1 MNRGQLAADI
11 HRRMVEDNRFG
22 YSWEERWG
30 ALPETWTVDGVKV
43 TINVGD
49 YDCSSSTITAWK
61 LALAGTPWAEKL
73 DGASFTGNM
82 RGAFVSS
89 GLFEWKP
96 MSFTAEPGDLYLNE
110 SSHVAMCQPPGT
122 YGGRYFADPLS
133 EFCWGDNGAY
143 GNRRGDQSG
152 TEAVSGAFYNYPWD
166 GILHYNHKADSAT
179 TPTKPTKEEEEPMT
193 FLFEPDGKKEVW
205 FYDCGHVV
213 RLTNRDHVKA
223 IQMAHKKATG
233 KECPYFKFGEKKA
246 PWAAR
251 FAQCFEN
258 RAARNGVLDNEY
270 KMKGWTV

>member
-1 MNRGQLAADI
+1 MNRGALAAAI
-11 HRRMVEDNRFG
+11 HRRMAEDNRFG
-22 YSWEERWG
+22 YSQEERWG
-30 ALPETWTVDGVKV
+30 ALPETWTVNGVKV

-73 DGASFTGNM
+73 DGAITTHNM
-82 RGAFVSS
+82 RSVFVGS
-89 GLFEWKP
+89 GLFEWRG
-96 MSFTAEPGDLYLNE
+96 MDFLAEPGDLYLSEQN
-110 SSHVAMCQPPGT
+110 HVAMCQSQHP
-122 YGGRYFADPLS
+122 DVLS
-133 EFCWGDNGAY
+133 EFSWGDNGAY
-143 GNRRGDQSG
+143 GNQRGDQSG
-152 TEAVSGAFYNYPWD
+152 REAACNPYYEYPWD

-179 TPTKPTKEEEEPMT
+179 TPTQPTKEEEEPMT
-193 FLFEPDGKKEVW
+193 FLFEPDARKEVW

-258 RAARNGVLDNEY
+258 RAARNGALDNEY